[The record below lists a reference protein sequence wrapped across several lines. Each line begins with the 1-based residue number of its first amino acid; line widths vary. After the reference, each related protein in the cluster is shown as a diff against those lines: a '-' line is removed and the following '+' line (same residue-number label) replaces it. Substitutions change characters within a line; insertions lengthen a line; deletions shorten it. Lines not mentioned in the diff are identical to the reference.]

1 MNKKNWKY
9 LVIAVSLFSPTGF
22 LYLNRS
28 PLLLQ
33 QEYRMKKNTQ
43 YISADDSDNTLVIS
57 NHSEDDLKRKIFR
70 NIEDKITL
78 LEENAYLPEGDDS
91 VVLPKYLA
99 KKSGTVLFGTRLKN
113 KREIT

>member
-1 MNKKNWKY
+1 MHKKNWKY

-33 QEYRMKKNTQ
+33 QEYRVKKNTQ
-43 YISADDSDNTLVIS
+43 VSAAASDNTLVIS

-78 LEENAYLPEGDDS
+78 LEENAYLPEGEDS

-99 KKSGTVLFGTRLKN
+99 KKSGTILFGTKLK
-113 KREIT
+113 K